1 MINVLTSKSK
11 FFFVYMIYS
20 KQRNATYVG
29 YTVNILK
36 RLNAHNINKGAK
48 FTRGSN
54 WELIYSKKFKNK
66 IFAMKYEYKLKKNRN
81 LRKKI
86 LNKHLSLIN

>member
-1 MINVLTSKSK
+1 MIKAFASKSK

-29 YTVNILK
+29 YTVNILN
-36 RLNAHNINKGAK
+36 RLNAHNLNKGAK
-48 FTRGSN
+48 FTKGSN
-54 WELIYSKKFKNK
+54 WVLIYSKKFKNK

-86 LNKHLSLIN
+86 LKKHLLSNN